1 MTDGKVPHHL
11 DAQDERRMWRKISF
25 RIMPLIGLAFVV
37 SYIDRANLGYIA
49 KPLSADL
56 GLTSAALGLA
66 GSLFFIGYI
75 LMEVPSNMMLERF
88 GARIWIS
95 RIVISWGLV
104 TIVTAA
110 VHSTT
115 QLFIARILLG
125 IAEAGLSAGIILYLT
140 FWFPKKQR
148 AWAMSTFFLMIPISN
163 IVGAPIA
170 AALLKWGE
178 GLMGISGWRSLFVVE
193 GALTVLVGIVI
204 LAFLPSR
211 PKDAKWLAPE
221 ERAFIAQTLEA
232 EHREHSAHG
241 ALTGMRQALTSG
253 RIWALAVA
261 FFAVVFGIYP
271 LAFFLPTM
279 IDTLNKTIGSSA
291 NVSGVLLAA
300 IPYVV
305 ALVAMIVWGR
315 VGTRRSAVFSTTV
328 PMAIGVIGLV
338 SATFTQNGALFI
350 VAVCV
355 SVSGIYSAFAQF
367 WRIPAIALSGA
378 AAAAG
383 IALINSVSNTS
394 GLVGPYLTGFIKD
407 RTGGYTY
414 ALLLIAAVMVA
425 GIVILLTV
433 GRKAEQIGDH
443 TSGDP
448 SLTVAERT

>member
-305 ALVAMIVWGR
+305 ALVAM
-315 VGTRRSAVFSTTV
+315 
-328 PMAIGVIGLV
+328 
-338 SATFTQNGALFI
+338 QNGALFI